1 MNRQIKAMLQS
12 LLDSIQHPAYIEQDN
27 KIILLNN
34 LFKESEFFNIDKD
47 TIEKQGYKIS
57 EKNIYNKMKIIEIKN
72 NDIEALNICKKKI
85 NEAMALL

>member
-1 MNRQIKAMLQS
+1 MLQS